1 MNYNTISAQRIA
13 GALGA
18 EIAGVDLSGPLSDEV
33 IGEIRQ
39 ALLDHQVIFFH
50 DQHLTPEQH
59 LAFGRRFGELQIHDF
74 VEPAE
79 EDQHILEVRKEPYET
94 RNFGGGWHTDV
105 SYLERPSLGS
115 VLYAREVPAVGGD
128 TMFASQ
134 YLAYDALSDGMKAM
148 LGGMTAIHSAGRIYG
163 VNPDRSL
170 AALPSSM
177 TIRYTEEAHGETKHP
192 VVRTHVETGRKCLYV
207 NGNFTVRFKDMTE
220 EESAPLLSWL
230 YRHAVRP
237 EFTCRFRWRR
247 IRSRSGTTA
256 VSSTT
261 PSTTI
266 RASAGSCTGS
276 RSRASDLSER
286 RHSASDGRSVSRAN
300 RRLRLLYSPSR

>member
-1 MNYNTISAQRIA
+1 MNHNTISAQRIA

-18 EIAGVDLSGPLSDEV
+18 EIAGVDLSRLLSDEV

-163 VNPDRSL
+163 VKPDRSL
-170 AALPSSM
+170 AGLPSSM

-237 EFTCRFRWRR
+237 EFTCRFRWRANSIAFWDNR
-247 IRSRSGTTA
+247 CVQHNAINDYQGQRR
-256 VSSTT
+256 VMHRV
-261 PSTTI
+261 TI
-266 RASAGSCTGS
+266 EG
-276 RSRASDLSER
+276 ER
-286 RHSASDGRSVSRAN
+286 PV
-300 RRLRLLYSPSR
+300 